1 MIATLS
7 PITELKAQDLMS
19 RNVISVP
26 QKMSLRAAATMLN
39 QSHISGAPI
48 VDDKGRCIGVLSLRD
63 VVKWLDQGE
72 RAAKRPDRSH
82 ACIYADWEMVNVES
96 VPTDEV
102 NRYMTTDVVTASP
115 ETSIGELAQTM
126 LDAQIHRLIITDY
139 SDRVVGV
146 VSSTDILAAL
156 ARHCRQEEE

>member
-1 MIATLS
+1 MLTTLS
-7 PITELKAQDLMS
+7 PITELKAEDLMS
-19 RNVISVP
+19 RDVISVP

-39 QSHISGAPI
+39 QAHISGAPI
-48 VDDKGRCIGVLSLRD
+48 VDDHGRCIGVLSLRD
-63 VVKWLDQGE
+63 VVKWIDQGE
-72 RAAKRPDRSH
+72 RAAKRPDRSPS
-82 ACIYADWEMVNVES
+82 CICADWEMVNVEG

-115 ETSIGELAQTM
+115 ETLIGELAQTM

-139 SDRVVGV
+139 SNRVVGV

-156 ARHCRQEEE
+156 ACHCRQEEE